1 MHQPSSFDRSA
12 RSPDAGEAAISTRSV
27 GAVRAALEPLALARG
42 VSLVDVAW
50 TTEHGARTL
59 RVTIERPSAAPPTAG
74 FGVTVDD
81 CAEFSRDASSV
92 LDVLEGLDHAYCLE
106 VSSPGLER
114 PLRSL
119 SDFKRFS
126 GQLAK
131 VKLTKPAGDGQRLL
145 RGLIEDVSG
154 ADDASAEVSMR
165 VDGKLHRVA
174 FTAIASA
181 QLTFDMPGQQKPSLA
196 KKSPAKKGR
205 ASKGGASPR

>member
-27 GAVRAALEPLALARG
+27 GALRAAIEPLAVAHG
-42 VSLVDVAW
+42 VSLVDVGW

-59 RVTIERPSAAPPTAG
+59 RVTIERPSAGSSTSG

-92 LDVLEGLDHAYCLE
+92 LDLLPGLDHAYSLE
-106 VSSPGLER
+106 VSSPGLDR
-114 PLRSL
+114 PLRTVD
-119 SDFKRFS
+119 DFKRFT

-131 VKLTKPAGDGQRLL
+131 VKLTKPASDGQRLL
-145 RGLIEDVSG
+145 RGLIEEVSTR
-154 ADDASAEVSMR
+154 DAATTEVSMR

-174 FTAIASA
+174 FGAIASA
-181 QLTFDMPGQQKPSLA
+181 ELTFEMPGKAKPSV
-196 KKSPAKKGR
+196 AKKGR
-205 ASKGGASPR
+205 ASKGAAHR